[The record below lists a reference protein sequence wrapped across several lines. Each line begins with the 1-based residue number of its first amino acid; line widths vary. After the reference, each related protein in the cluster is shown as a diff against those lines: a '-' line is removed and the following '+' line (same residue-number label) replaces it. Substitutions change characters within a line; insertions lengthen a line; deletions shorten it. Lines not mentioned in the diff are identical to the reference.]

1 MRGRKIMNGYEKV
14 DEIILNMEKIIV
26 GKKDVINMAMVSILC
41 EGHILLEDVP
51 GTGKTTFAKTLAKT
65 IGCGFS
71 RIQFTPDTLPSD
83 ITGVSIYD
91 MKTSTFKYMKGSVI
105 SNIILADEINR
116 ASPKTQASL
125 LEAMEE
131 RQVTVDGNTHFL
143 PRPFMVIATQNPID
157 CIGTYNLP
165 EAQLDRF
172 FMKLSMGYPNQEE
185 EKKMVERF
193 LANRQWRETESIS
206 DEVEICKM
214 QDEVTKVEIHEDLIE
229 YILKLAEASRNNV
242 DITLGISPRAT
253 LDWVK
258 GSQAMAYYRKRDYVI
273 PDDVLEVFNPII
285 AHRIILS
292 SEARIN
298 QSSTENVLLKLRQM
312 IKVPIL

>member
-1 MRGRKIMNGYEKV
+1 MNGHDKV

-26 GKKDVINMAMVSILC
+26 GKKDVLNMAMVSILC

-172 FMKLSMGYPNQEE
+172 FMKLSMGYPTQEE

-193 LANRQWRETESIS
+193 LANRQWRETEPVS

-229 YILKLAEASRNNV
+229 YILKIAEASRNNV

-285 AHRIILS
+285 AHRVILS

-298 QSSTENVLLKLRQM
+298 QASIENVLLKLRQM
-312 IKVPIL
+312 FKVPIL

>member
-1 MRGRKIMNGYEKV
+1 MKGYKKV
-14 DEIILNMEKIIV
+14 DEIILNIDKVMV
-26 GKKDVINMAMVSILC
+26 GNREVIDMAMVSILC
-41 EGHILLEDVP
+41 GGHILLEDVP

-65 IGCGFS
+65 IGCGFN

-83 ITGVSIYD
+83 VTGVSIYN
-91 MKTSTFKYMKGSVI
+91 MKTGTFEYMKGSI
-105 SNIILADEINR
+105 INNIILVDEINR

-125 LEAMEE
+125 LEAMAEK
-131 RQVTVDGNTHFL
+131 QVTVDGNTYPL

-172 FMKLSMGYPNQEE
+172 FMRLSMGYPNQEE

-193 LANRQWRETESIS
+193 LANREWREIDSVS
-206 DEVEICKM
+206 DESEICRM
-214 QDEVTKVEIHEDLIE
+214 QDEVTKVQIHEDLIE
-229 YILKLAEASRNNV
+229 YILKIAKESRDNV
-242 DITLGISPRAT
+242 NITLGISPRAT
-253 LDWVK
+253 LDWIK

-285 AHRIILS
+285 AHRVIIS
-292 SEARIN
+292 SEARMD
-298 QSSTENVLLKLRQM
+298 QVSTESVLSEIRKM
-312 IKVPIL
+312 VKVPIL

>member
-1 MRGRKIMNGYEKV
+1 MKGYKKV
-14 DEIILNMEKIIV
+14 DEMILNMEKVIV
-26 GKKDVINMAMVSILC
+26 GKREVLDMAMVSILC

-65 IGCGFS
+65 IGCGFN

-83 ITGVSIYD
+83 VTGVSIYN
-91 MKTSTFKYMKGSVI
+91 MKTGTFEYMKGSVI
-105 SNIILADEINR
+105 NHVILVDEINR

-131 RQVTVDGNTHFL
+131 KQVTVDGSTYLL

-172 FMKLSMGYPNQEE
+172 FMRLSMGYPNQEE

-193 LANRQWRETESIS
+193 LANREWREIDSVS
-206 DEVEICKM
+206 DESEICRM

-229 YILKLAEASRNNV
+229 YILKIVKATRNNV
-242 DITLGISPRAT
+242 NVTLGISPRAT
-253 LDWVK
+253 LDWIK

-285 AHRIILS
+285 AHRVIIS
-292 SEARIN
+292 SEARMDQI
-298 QSSTENVLLKLRQM
+298 STENVLSEIRQM
-312 IKVPIL
+312 VKVPIL

>member
-1 MRGRKIMNGYEKV
+1 MNGFDKV
-14 DEIILNMEKIIV
+14 DEIILNMEKVIV
-26 GKKDVINMAMVSILC
+26 GKKDVLKMAMVSVLC

-65 IGCGFS
+65 IGCEFS

-83 ITGVSIYD
+83 ITGVSIYN
-91 MKTSTFKYMKGSVI
+91 MKTNTFQYMKGSVI

-131 RQVTVDGNTHFL
+131 RQVTVDGNTHIL
-143 PRPFMVIATQNPID
+143 PRPFMVIATQNPVD

-172 FMKLSMGYPNQEE
+172 FMKLSMGYPSQEE

-193 LANRQWRETESIS
+193 LANRKWREIESIS
-206 DEVEICKM
+206 NELEVSKM
-214 QDEVTKVEIHEDLIE
+214 QDEVTKVEIHEDIIE
-229 YILKLAEASRNNV
+229 YILKIAEASRNSI

-253 LDWVK
+253 LDWIK
-258 GSQAMAYYRKRDYVI
+258 GSQAMAYFQKRDYVI
-273 PDDVLEVFNPII
+273 PDDVLEVFYPII

-292 SEARIN
+292 SEAKIN
-298 QSSTENVLLKLRQM
+298 QVSVEDILLKLR
-312 IKVPIL
+312 KVANIPIL

>member
-1 MRGRKIMNGYEKV
+1 MKGYKKV
-14 DEIILNMEKIIV
+14 DEIILNMEKVIV
-26 GKKDVINMAMVSILC
+26 GKRDVLDMAMVSILC
-41 EGHILLEDVP
+41 EGHMLLEDVP

-65 IGCGFS
+65 IGCGFN

-83 ITGVSIYD
+83 VTGVSIYN
-91 MKTSTFKYMKGSVI
+91 MKKGTFEYMKGSVI
-105 SNIILADEINR
+105 NNVILVDEINR

-131 RQVTVDGNTHFL
+131 RQVTVDGNTYLL

-172 FMKLSMGYPNQEE
+172 FMRLSMGYPNQEE

-193 LANRQWRETESIS
+193 LENRQWREIDSVS
-206 DEVEICKM
+206 DESEICMM

-229 YILKLAEASRNNV
+229 YILSIAKASRNNEN
-242 DITLGISPRAT
+242 ITLGISPRAT
-253 LDWVK
+253 LDWIK

-273 PDDVLEVFNPII
+273 PDDVLQVFNPII
-285 AHRIILS
+285 AHRVILS
-292 SEARIN
+292 SEARMDQI
-298 QSSTENVLLKLRQM
+298 STENVLSKIRQM
-312 IKVPIL
+312 VKVPIL

>member
-1 MRGRKIMNGYEKV
+1 MNGHEII
-14 DEIILNMEKIIV
+14 DEIVLNMEKIIV
-26 GKKDVINMAMVSILC
+26 GKKDVLSMAMVSILC
-41 EGHILLEDVP
+41 EGHMLLEDVP

-172 FMKLSMGYPNQEE
+172 FMKLSMGYPTQEE

-193 LANRQWRETESIS
+193 LANRQWRETESVS
-206 DEVEICKM
+206 NEAEICKM

-229 YILKLAEASRNNV
+229 YILKLAEASRNNI

-312 IKVPIL
+312 VKVPIL

>member
-1 MRGRKIMNGYEKV
+1 MNYHEKIDRIV
-14 DEIILNMEKIIV
+14 LNIEKIIV
-26 GKKDVINMAMVSILC
+26 GKKDVLNMAMVSILC

-65 IGCGFS
+65 IGCDFS

-91 MKTSTFKYMKGSVI
+91 MKTGTFKYMKGSVI

-157 CIGTYNLP
+157 CIGTYNFP

-172 FMKLSMGYPNQEE
+172 FMKLSMGYPTQEE

-193 LANRQWRETESIS
+193 LSNRQWRETESVS

-229 YILKLAEASRNNV
+229 YILKIAEASRNNV

-285 AHRIILS
+285 AHRVILS

-298 QSSTENVLLKLRQM
+298 QVSTENVLLKLRQM
-312 IKVPIL
+312 VKVPIL

>member
-1 MRGRKIMNGYEKV
+1 MNGFDKVYEITLNVEKV
-14 DEIILNMEKIIV
+14 IV
-26 GKKDVINMAMVSILC
+26 GKKDVLKMAMVSVLC

-65 IGCGFS
+65 IGCEFS

-83 ITGVSIYD
+83 ITGVSIYN
-91 MKTSTFKYMKGSVI
+91 MKTNTFEYMKGSVI

-131 RQVTVDGNTHFL
+131 RQVTVDGTTHIL
-143 PRPFMVIATQNPID
+143 PRPFMVIATQNPVD

-172 FMKLSMGYPNQEE
+172 FMKLSMGYPSQEE

-193 LANRQWRETESIS
+193 LANRKWREIESIS
-206 DEVEICKM
+206 NELEICKM
-214 QDEVTKVEIHEDLIE
+214 QDEVTKVEIHEDIIE
-229 YILKLAEASRNNV
+229 YILKIAEASRNSI

-253 LDWVK
+253 LDWIK
-258 GSQAMAYYRKRDYVI
+258 GSQAMAYFQKRDYVI
-273 PDDVLEVFNPII
+273 PDDVLEVFYPII
-285 AHRIILS
+285 SHRIILS
-292 SEARIN
+292 SEAKIN
-298 QSSTENVLLKLRQM
+298 QVSVEDILLKLRKAAN
-312 IKVPIL
+312 IPIL

>member
-1 MRGRKIMNGYEKV
+1 MNGLDKV
-14 DEIILNMEKIIV
+14 DEIILNMEKVIV
-26 GKKDVINMAMVSILC
+26 GKKDVLKMAMVSVLC

-65 IGCGFS
+65 IGCEFS

-83 ITGVSIYD
+83 ITGVSIYN
-91 MKTSTFKYMKGSVI
+91 MKTNTFEYMKGSII

-131 RQVTVDGNTHFL
+131 RQVTVDGNTHIL
-143 PRPFMVIATQNPID
+143 PRPFMVIATQNPVD

-172 FMKLSMGYPNQEE
+172 FMKLSMGYPSQEE

-193 LANRQWRETESIS
+193 LANRKWREIESIS
-206 DEVEICKM
+206 NELEVSKM
-214 QDEVTKVEIHEDLIE
+214 QDEVTKVEIHEDIIE
-229 YILKLAEASRNNV
+229 YILKIAEASRNSI

-253 LDWVK
+253 LDWIK
-258 GSQAMAYYRKRDYVI
+258 GSQAMAYFQKRDYVI
-273 PDDVLEVFNPII
+273 PDDVLEVFYPII

-292 SEARIN
+292 SEAKIN
-298 QSSTENVLLKLRQM
+298 QVSVEDILLKLR
-312 IKVPIL
+312 KVANIPIL

>member
-1 MRGRKIMNGYEKV
+1 MNGHDKV

-26 GKKDVINMAMVSILC
+26 GKKDVLNMAMVSILC

-193 LANRQWRETESIS
+193 LANRQWRETEAVS
-206 DEVEICKM
+206 DEVEICNM

-229 YILKLAEASRNNV
+229 YILKIAEASRNNV

-285 AHRIILS
+285 AHRVILS

-312 IKVPIL
+312 VKVPIL